1 MKASIRRKGK
11 APEDLHGMK
20 ITLEEDGTVT
30 TSCRTTTHDEIVS
43 VLQAVV
49 RFMDEEDLEEEF
61 EEACKNH
68 YREKHFMEHPE
79 EYDFEIKSQGRS
91 KDAIREILENDDTL
105 PEIIKKR
112 ALMKLEQMSEDD
124 EEDDSPHEYM
134 A

>member
-1 MKASIRRKGK
+1 MVRIKSGK
-11 APEDLHGMK
+11 PAKDLRGMK

-30 TSCRTTTHDEIVS
+30 TACRTTTHNEIVS

-49 RFMDEEDLEEEF
+49 RFIDEEDLEEEF
-61 EEACKNH
+61 EEASKNH

-79 EYDFEIKSQGRS
+79 EYDFEIKSHGRS

-112 ALMKLEQMSEDD
+112 VLMKLEQMSDDD
-124 EEDDSPHEYM
+124 EEDDPHEYM

>member
-1 MKASIRRKGK
+1 MVRIKSGK
-11 APEDLHGMK
+11 PAKDLHGMK

-30 TSCRTTTHDEIVS
+30 TACRTTTHNEIVS

-49 RFMDEEDLEEEF
+49 RFIDEEDLEEEF

-68 YREKHFMEHPE
+68 YTEKHFMEHPE
-79 EYDFEIKSQGRS
+79 EYDFKIKTLGRS
-91 KDAIREILENDDTL
+91 KDAIMEILENDDTL

-112 ALMKLEQMSEDD
+112 ALMKLEQMEDDSD
-124 EEDDSPHEYM
+124 EEDDLNEYM

>member
-1 MKASIRRKGK
+1 MKANIYRKRK
-11 APEDLHGMK
+11 VPEDLHGMK

-49 RFMDEEDLEEEF
+49 RFMEEEDLADEF

-68 YREKHFMEHPE
+68 YHEKHFMEHPE
-79 EYDFEIKSQGRS
+79 EYDFEIKSHGRS
-91 KDAIREILENDDTL
+91 KDEIREIIENDETL

-112 ALMKLEQMSEDD
+112 ALMKLEQMSDDD
-124 EEDDSPHEYM
+124 EEEDPHEYM

>member
-1 MKASIRRKGK
+1 MVRISRKPPK
-11 APEDLHGMK
+11 DLHGMK

-30 TSCRTTTHDEIVS
+30 TSCRTTTHDEIVN

-49 RFMDEEDLEEEF
+49 RFVDENDLEEEF

-68 YREKHFMEHPE
+68 FTEMRFMEHPE
-79 EYDFEIKSQGRS
+79 EYDFEIKSHGRS
-91 KDAIREILENDDTL
+91 NDEIREMLENDDTL

-112 ALMKLEQMSEDD
+112 ALMKLEQMSDD
-124 EEDDSPHEYM
+124 EEDSPHEYM

>member
-1 MKASIRRKGK
+1 MVRIKSGPPPK
-11 APEDLHGMK
+11 DLHGMK

-30 TSCRTTTHDEIVS
+30 TSCRTTTHDEIVN

-49 RFMDEEDLEEEF
+49 RFIDEEDLEEEF

-68 YREKHFMEHPE
+68 YHEKHFMEHPE
-79 EYDFEIKSQGRS
+79 EYD
-91 KDAIREILENDDTL
+91 KDAIREMIENDETL

-112 ALMKLEQMSEDD
+112 VLMKLEQMSDDD
-124 EEDDSPHEYM
+124 EEDSPHEYM

>member
-1 MKASIRRKGK
+1 MVRIKSGLPSK
-11 APEDLHGMK
+11 DLHGMK
-20 ITLEEDGTVT
+20 ITLEEDGAVT

-49 RFMDEEDLEEEF
+49 RFADEEDLAEEF

-68 YREKHFMEHPE
+68 FTEKRFMENPE
-79 EYDFEIKSQGRS
+79 EYDFKIKRQGRS
-91 KDAIREILENDDTL
+91 KDEIREMLENDDTL

-112 ALMKLEQMSEDD
+112 ALMKLEQMSDD
-124 EEDDSPHEYM
+124 EEDSPHEYM